1 MVNDWIVFCP
11 NSIRWRNPFHI
22 RSRCNE
28 WSRTHTFWC
37 NNYLKTRL
45 NDFLSR
51 YIFEGLRRMACD
63 ARRTLWGRDSV
74 TSFSFY
80 FSPERHNT
88 KELEKWRRALT
99 HASQARNN
107 PGTAQGGAGGMREI
121 SSVLMA
127 IKFYSTAS
135 SSICA
140 RLNEGILP
148 SNATEDPW
156 CYKLITF
163 DWTL

>member
-1 MVNDWIVFCP
+1 MYWTKFLTP
-11 NSIRWRNPFHI
+11 WSIQWPFKYLASFHKLLQIPEQFGNCVLLKDKAKWLSFALHLRRASTYGVWRSEDAL
-22 RSRCNE
+22 RS
-28 WSRTHTFWC
+28 WLGDLLLF
-37 NNYLKTRL
+37 L
-45 NDFLSR
+45 FLS
-51 YIFEGLRRMACD
+51 G
-63 ARRTLWGRDSV
+63 
-74 TSFSFY
+74 
-80 FSPERHNT
+80 ERHNT

-99 HASQARNN
+99 HASHARNN